1 MSIDT
6 RSPQTALGRPIRRRS
21 PAIVV
26 AAASTAVMAVIYLLI
41 GARIVEVID
50 PADDQPMFGFAAAG
64 FFAALTVAVALIRRP
79 VVWLSAL
86 AIHLFVVF
94 VYFDL
99 APERVPHY
107 ETWGLALRL
116 LQLPAI
122 AALGWLS
129 VARRDRRKRSNGA
142 RT

>member
-41 GARIVEVID
+41 GARIVDVID
-50 PADDQPMFGFAAAG
+50 PADDQPMFGFVAAG

-86 AIHLFVVF
+86 AIHLFVMF

-107 ETWGLALRL
+107 ETWGLALRS

-122 AALGWLS
+122 AALGWLA
-129 VARRDRRKRSNGA
+129 VARRDRRKRSSGA
-142 RT
+142 RS